1 MIAVEHL
8 ASLLKR
14 SFGGEFSDVPQITFG
29 PFEAPVY
36 KVDDRYRM
44 RFVIKCR
51 LNRRSRELFATVL
64 RQFGQGF
71 KTPKKPQLSIDLNP
85 SNL

>member
-1 MIAVEHL
+1 V
-8 ASLLKR
+8 
-14 SFGGEFSDVPQITFG
+14 TFG

-51 LNRRSRELFATVL
+51 LNNRSRELFSELMRAFSANYGSNKRL
-64 RQFGQGF
+64 
-71 KTPKKPQLSIDLNP
+71 QLSIDFNP